1 MSAVKH
7 GSRACRGR
15 WEQRRQ
21 RPKRNQNKHIQTTRF
36 AEPSSNRGP
45 RSSQD
50 QPPFDSDSIC
60 MCKLAL
66 AYVFSTTL
74 RRTVVVTMY
83 RQCNAGKNDLVSIR
97 ILTGQSET
105 LRRPAKKLYGR
116 SASSYKDIRDKDY
129 IAKKPQIRSVCAVER
144 LIRSL
149 TRYCLSFVH

>member
-1 MSAVKH
+1 MSAVEH

-83 RQCNAGKNDLVSIR
+83 RQRNAGKNDLVSIR

-116 SASSYKDIRDKDY
+116 SASSSKI
-129 IAKKPQIRSVCAVER
+129 EE
-144 LIRSL
+144 
-149 TRYCLSFVH
+149 TRAMLRRKTQVRRYAAYVKSNL